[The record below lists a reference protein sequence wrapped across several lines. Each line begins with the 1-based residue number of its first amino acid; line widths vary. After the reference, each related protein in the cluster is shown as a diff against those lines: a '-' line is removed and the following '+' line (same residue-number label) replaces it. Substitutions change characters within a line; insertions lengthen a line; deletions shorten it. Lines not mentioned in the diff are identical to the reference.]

1 MRKLFLLF
9 ITFSLV
15 SIANGKDLNDIVRTQ
30 CSTCHGADGNT
41 TSELYPIIAGQNQEY
56 IANQLK
62 AYRDKTR
69 TNLNAQRFMQGI
81 ASRLSDEDIT
91 NLAQYYATL
100 KPEHKHQ
107 INDQVKYEIGRELF
121 LKGNTDKGIPACA
134 ACHGEKALGNQ
145 SIPRLAGQNLNY
157 LKRQFAVFH
166 TNERP
171 SASST
176 MQQFVKNLD
185 EAEVN
190 ALAEYLQAQ

>member
-1 MRKLFLLF
+1 MSVVYAKE
-9 ITFSLV
+9 TS
-15 SIANGKDLNDIVRTQ
+15 DIVRTQ

-41 TSELYPIIAGQNQEY
+41 TSDLYPILAGQNQEY
-56 IANQLK
+56 IVNQLK

-81 ASRLSDEDIT
+81 AVRLTDEEIN
-91 NLAQYYATL
+91 NLAQYYSSL
-100 KPEHKHQ
+100 KPIHKHR
-107 INDQVKYEIGRELF
+107 ITDAVKYEAGREIF
-121 LKGNTDKGIPACA
+121 LKGNTEKGIPACA

-145 SIPRLAGQNLNY
+145 SIPSLAGQNAGY

-185 EAEVN
+185 DMEVN

>member
-30 CSTCHGADGNT
+30 CSTCHGDDGNT

-81 ASRLSDEDIT
+81 VSRLSDEDIT

>member
-81 ASRLSDEDIT
+81 VSRLSDEDIT

-171 SASST
+171 SGSST

>member
-81 ASRLSDEDIT
+81 VSRLSDEDIT

>member
-171 SASST
+171 SGSST

>member
-30 CSTCHGADGNT
+30 CSTCHGDDGNT

-171 SASST
+171 SGSST

>member
-30 CSTCHGADGNT
+30 CSTCHGDDGNT

-81 ASRLSDEDIT
+81 VSRLSDEDIT

-171 SASST
+171 SGSST